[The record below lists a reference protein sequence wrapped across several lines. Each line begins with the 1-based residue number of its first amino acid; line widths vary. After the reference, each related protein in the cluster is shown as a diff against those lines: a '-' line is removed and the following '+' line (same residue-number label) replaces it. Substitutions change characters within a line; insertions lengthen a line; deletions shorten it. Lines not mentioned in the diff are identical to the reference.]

1 MLPTSWECL
10 NGRTSLDQV
19 HFRIRLLMVRKKMVK
34 FATISDNNRTFAVL
48 QRGMKLRRGA
58 SSERFGVVSG
68 RLMAC
73 ENLTLIEGCSS
84 RVSLY
89 LFLCHQA
96 FLSVVNNCK
105 STSRHSLM
113 SYKSSIYLNAD
124 SNKSIT
130 FASVKFQV
138 IRFMVQLQI
147 QVFASS
153 RNKDEGRK
161 LFERIKE
168 VDGNLSIDFNG
179 IAKVL
184 RFLYGEHCIISFN
197 ILPI

>member
-1 MLPTSWECL
+1 MVAGAHAP
-10 NGRTSLDQV
+10 V
-19 HFRIRLLMVRKKMVK
+19 LLIVSKKMVK
-34 FATISDNNRTFAVL
+34 FATISDNNRTFAML
-48 QRGMKLRRGA
+48 QGGIELRRGA
-58 SSERFGVVSG
+58 TLERFEVVSG

-73 ENLTLIEGCSS
+73 ENLTLIEGCSC

-89 LFLCHQA
+89 LFLYHQA
-96 FLSVVNNCK
+96 FRSVVNNCK
-105 STSRHSLM
+105 STNHHSLM
-113 SYKSSIYLNAD
+113 SYKSSNNLNAD
-124 SNKSIT
+124 SHKSIT

-153 RNKDEGRK
+153 RNKEEGRK
-161 LFERIKE
+161 LYERIRE
-168 VDGNLSIDFNG
+168 VDSNISVDFNG

-184 RFLYGEHCIISFN
+184 RFLYGDYCIISFN

>member
-1 MLPTSWECL
+1 
-10 NGRTSLDQV
+10 
-19 HFRIRLLMVRKKMVK
+19 MVN
-34 FATISDNNRTFAVL
+34 FAAISDINHTFAVL
-48 QRGMKLRRGA
+48 QKGMELRRGA
-58 SSERFGVVSG
+58 TSERFEVVSG
-68 RLMAC
+68 RLIAC
-73 ENLTLIEGCSS
+73 ENLTLIEGYSC

-89 LFLCHQA
+89 LFLCRLA
-96 FLSVVNNCK
+96 FRSVVNNCK
-105 STSRHSLM
+105 SANSHSLM
-113 SYKSSIYLNAD
+113 SYKSFNYLNAD
-124 SNKSIT
+124 SHKSIT
-130 FASVKFQV
+130 FASVRFQV
-138 IRFMVQLQI
+138 IRIMVQLQI

-168 VDGNLSIDFNG
+168 VDSNLSIDFNG